1 MGAITPIG
9 NSVEEFWNGIKE
21 GKTGFGPITYFDTAD
36 YRCKLAAEV
45 KDFDPAQYMD
55 KKSARRMEQF
65 CQFAV
70 AAAGQAIAD
79 AGLIMEQEDPYMVGC
94 SVGSGIGSLQAMERE
109 YDRLKEKGPGRV
121 GPMLV
126 PLMISNMAA
135 GNVSIAYGL
144 KGKSLNV
151 VTACATGT
159 HSIGEAYRTIQ
170 YGDADVMVAG
180 GTESSITP
188 IGIAG
193 FSALTALSFSEDP
206 QRASIPFDKDRNGFV
221 MGEGSAV
228 VVLEE
233 LEHAKRRGAKIY
245 AELIGYGCSSDAY
258 HITSPAED
266 GSGAATAMLNALKD
280 GGVAP
285 EELTYINAHGT
296 STHHNDLFETRAIK
310 LAFGEHAYDL
320 KINSTKSMVGH
331 LLGAAGAVEFV
342 TCVKEIQEGYIHRTV
357 GLRETEEELDLNY
370 CRDSYEEEVPYA
382 LTNSLGFG
390 GHNASHNAMSVAK
403 EVHGIT
409 RCSRTEERLQSV
421 YIRRTEEQC
430 QFITPRKS
438 WRSCPTDI
446 HFC

>member
-1 MGAITPIG
+1 MGKNRRVVVTGMGAITPIG

-21 GKTGFGPITYFDTAD
+21 GKTGFGPITYFNTAD

-70 AAAGQAIAD
+70 AAAGQAISD
-79 AGLIMEQEDPYMVGC
+79 AGLTMEQEDPYMVGC

-170 YGDADVMVAG
+170 YGDADVMIAG

-206 QRASIPFDKDRNGFV
+206 ERASIPFDKERNGFV
-221 MGEGSAV
+221 MGEGSAI

-245 AELIGYGCSSDAY
+245 AELTGYGCSSDAY

-390 GHNASHNAMSVAK
+390 GHNASLLLKKYM
-403 EVHGIT
+403 E
-409 RCSRTEERLQSV
+409 
-421 YIRRTEEQC
+421 
-430 QFITPRKS
+430 
-438 WRSCPTDI
+438 
-446 HFC
+446 

>member
-285 EELTYINAHGT
+285 EKLSYINAHGT

-390 GHNASHNAMSVAK
+390 GHNASLLLK
-403 EVHGIT
+403 K
-409 RCSRTEERLQSV
+409 
-421 YIRRTEEQC
+421 YIE
-430 QFITPRKS
+430 
-438 WRSCPTDI
+438 
-446 HFC
+446 

>member
-1 MGAITPIG
+1 MGKNRRVVITGMGAITPIG

-45 KDFDPAQYMD
+45 KDFDPTQYMD

-170 YGDADVMVAG
+170 YGDADVMIAG

-206 QRASIPFDKDRNGFV
+206 ERASIPFDKERNGFG
-221 MGEGSAV
+221 MGEGSAI

-245 AELIGYGCSSDAY
+245 AELTGYGCSSDAY

-370 CRDSYEEEVPYA
+370 CRDSYKEEVPYA

-390 GHNASHNAMSVAK
+390 GHNASLLLK
-403 EVHGIT
+403 KY
-409 RCSRTEERLQSV
+409 TE
-421 YIRRTEEQC
+421 
-430 QFITPRKS
+430 
-438 WRSCPTDI
+438 
-446 HFC
+446 

>member
-1 MGAITPIG
+1 MDKNRRVVVTGMGAITPIG
-9 NSVEEFWNGIKE
+9 NSVEEFWSGIKE

-233 LEHAKRRGAKIY
+233 LEHAKKRGAKIY

-390 GHNASHNAMSVAK
+390 GHNASLLLKKYM
-403 EVHGIT
+403 E
-409 RCSRTEERLQSV
+409 
-421 YIRRTEEQC
+421 
-430 QFITPRKS
+430 
-438 WRSCPTDI
+438 
-446 HFC
+446 

>member
-1 MGAITPIG
+1 MGKNRRVVITGMGAITPIG

-21 GKTGFGPITYFDTAD
+21 GKTGFGPITYFDTVD

-45 KDFDPAQYMD
+45 KDFDPTQYMD

-285 EELTYINAHGT
+285 EKLTYINAHGT

-390 GHNASHNAMSVAK
+390 GHNASLLLKKYM
-403 EVHGIT
+403 E
-409 RCSRTEERLQSV
+409 
-421 YIRRTEEQC
+421 
-430 QFITPRKS
+430 
-438 WRSCPTDI
+438 
-446 HFC
+446 